1 MYIKRRKFLK
11 QMLTG
16 SVVSILGQPYV
27 FSGNQYSLQYKNQ
40 ILPDGRL
47 RLPKQQKVIRRLRPM
62 GGERGLLNAQNFKLK
77 VSGEVNKPL
86 EINFDQLIN
95 LPQNQLVCDIHCVS
109 GWSVMESQWQGVLLK
124 TIAEMAS
131 IKRSARFV
139 IFESEHGFTS
149 NISIQQAL
157 QSNVMIVHQHQGKRL
172 LKRNGGPIRS
182 LVPDLY
188 FWKSAKW
195 LKGIR
200 FSKIDEP
207 GYWEKRGYDNG
218 ADPWND
224 YYEI

>member
-86 EINFDQLIN
+86 EINFDQLID
-95 LPQNQLVCDIHCVS
+95 Q
-109 GWSVMESQWQGVLLK
+109 
-124 TIAEMAS
+124 
-131 IKRSARFV
+131 
-139 IFESEHGFTS
+139 
-149 NISIQQAL
+149 
-157 QSNVMIVHQHQGKRL
+157 
-172 LKRNGGPIRS
+172 
-182 LVPDLY
+182 
-188 FWKSAKW
+188 
-195 LKGIR
+195 
-200 FSKIDEP
+200 
-207 GYWEKRGYDNG
+207 
-218 ADPWND
+218 
-224 YYEI
+224 